1 VQNGRSAARF
11 PLWISVESPLSYF
24 DCDRVSGNEQD
35 LREANMRLI
44 SLAVL
49 LALALP
55 ASAAMYKWVDAQG
68 RVQYSDIP
76 PPPGTKVEEQK
87 IMRNTIATAGTP
99 FAIQEAAKRNPV
111 TLWMHDCGELC
122 NRARDF
128 LANRGI
134 PYTLRNPSRMNEQDA
149 WRKASAGENAVPLLV
164 VGTRSL
170 KGFEEP
176 EWNATLD
183 AAGYPRGACALVRL
197 HRDRIRRRSPC
208 ALPRPARARR

>member
-1 VQNGRSAARF
+1 
-11 PLWISVESPLSYF
+11 
-24 DCDRVSGNEQD
+24 
-35 LREANMRLI
+35 MRLI

-87 IMRNTIATAGTP
+87 IIRNTIATAGTP

-122 NRARDF
+122 TRARDF
-128 LANRGI
+128 LASRGI

-164 VGTRSL
+164 VGTRAL

-176 EWNATLD
+176 EWNVALD
-183 AAGYPRGACALVRL
+183 AAGYPRGAPALKPQAIPPATDPVPPSKPAPAAQRATPEVTQEVVQAAPPAQQE
-197 HRDRIRRRSPC
+197 HRTGRR
-208 ALPRPARARR
+208 